1 MIIRMYKFVFVAFD
15 LPKEGM
21 TLKKSSFIYGTILL
35 VIVNFLVRSLGFVYK
50 IVLSRLIGAEA
61 IGLYQMVF
69 PFLMLLITITTA
81 GIPIAVSSLVAK
93 ENSLNNREGIY
104 KVLTIAL
111 CIGGALSLIIS
122 ISVSLNINLIVTKI
136 LKNKSIY
143 YPFLYTIPAISLI
156 TFSNILRGF
165 FYGLKDV
172 KPPANAQIVEQL
184 IRIIFVLSYLV
195 YKKPSNPILAATVGI
210 IGVSLGELFGLIYLI
225 FKFNFKKLSPKRYFL
240 KIYST
245 SSIKIAGSIL
255 HIATPITIGKLVS
268 VLIQTANSILIPQR
282 LIIAGYTSSE
292 AIQTFGKITGMAM
305 PLLFLPFTV
314 TSALAVNII
323 PDISEQI
330 AINNINDV
338 RSRSN
343 LAIKL
348 TLLVAI
354 PITFV
359 YVIFGNHIAQLIYN
373 QQDVGKYL
381 TIMSYSTIF
390 LCMQH
395 TLSGILH
402 GMGKQVINT
411 INYLLGILIQLYC
424 IYFLIPNPKYGING
438 FFIGYILSAF
448 VIFIL
453 NTITLKRIINMRFSI
468 IKSSIKA
475 AICSIFMIILMFYS
489 YKMFFLITNSNIL
502 STIIA
507 ITLGIILYLIL
518 LSMTRALDVKSIIRA
533 FPLFKF

>member
-1 MIIRMYKFVFVAFD
+1 M
-15 LPKEGM
+15 
-21 TLKKSSFIYGTILL
+21 KKSSFIYGTILL
-35 VIVNFLVRSLGFVYK
+35 VMVNFLVRSLGFIYR
-50 IVLSRLIGAEA
+50 IMLSRLIGAEA

-69 PFLMLLITITTA
+69 PFLMLLTTVTTA

-93 ENSLNNREGIY
+93 ENSLNNREGVY
-104 KVLTIAL
+104 KILTIAL

-122 ISVSLNINLIVTKI
+122 LLVSLNIDFIITKI
-136 LKNKSIY
+136 LKNKSIF

-156 TFSNILRGF
+156 TFSSILRGF

-172 KPPANAQIVEQL
+172 SPPANAQIVEQL
-184 IRIIFVLSYLV
+184 IRIIFVLSYLA
-195 YKKPSNPILAATVGI
+195 YKKPSNPVLAATIGV
-210 IGVSLGELFGLIYLI
+210 IGVSLGEIFGLIYLV
-225 FKFNFKKLSPKRYFL
+225 FKFNFKKLNPKKHFL
-240 KIYST
+240 KVYSA
-245 SSIKIAGSIL
+245 SSFKVAGSIL
-255 HIATPITIGKLVS
+255 YISIPITIGKLVS

-292 AIQTFGKITGMAM
+292 AIQTFGKITGMTM

-330 AINNINDV
+330 AINNMEDI
-338 RSRSN
+338 RSKSN

-359 YVIFGNHIAQLIYN
+359 YIIFGNHIAQLIYN

-381 TIMSYSTIF
+381 TIASYSTIF

-402 GMGKQVINT
+402 GMGKQVVNT
-411 INYLLGILIQLYC
+411 INYLLGMLIQLYC
-424 IYFLIPNPKYGING
+424 TYFLIPNPKYGING

-448 VIFIL
+448 VIFML
-453 NTITLKRIINMRFSI
+453 NMITLKRITGMRFFI

-475 AICSIFMIILMFYS
+475 TICSVFMIILMFYS
-489 YKMFFLITNSNIL
+489 YKASLLITNSNLL
-502 STIIA
+502 STLFATI
-507 ITLGIILYLIL
+507 LGFILYLVL
-518 LSMTRALDVKSIIRA
+518 LSVTKALDIRPIIKTIPSLKSQR
-533 FPLFKF
+533 

>member
-1 MIIRMYKFVFVAFD
+1 M
-15 LPKEGM
+15 
-21 TLKKSSFIYGTILL
+21 KKSSFIYGTILL
-35 VIVNFLVRSLGFVYK
+35 VIVNFLVRSLGFIYR
-50 IVLSRLIGAEA
+50 IMLSRLIGAEA

-69 PFLMLLITITTA
+69 PFLTLLTTVTTA

-93 ENSLNNREGIY
+93 ENSLSNREGVY
-104 KVLTIAL
+104 KVLTVAL
-111 CIGGALSLIIS
+111 CIGGTLSLIIS
-122 ISVSLNINLIVTKI
+122 ILVSLNIDPIVTKI

-156 TFSNILRGF
+156 TFSGTLRGF

-172 KPPANAQIVEQL
+172 SPPANSQVVEQL
-184 IRIIFVLSYLV
+184 IRIIFVLSYLI
-195 YKKPSNPILAATVGI
+195 YKKPSNPTLAAT
-210 IGVSLGELFGLIYLI
+210 IGVIGISLGEIFGLIYLI
-225 FKFNFKKLSPKRYFL
+225 FKFNFKKLNLKKYFL
-240 KIYST
+240 KVYST
-245 SSIKIAGSIL
+245 STLRIVGNIL
-255 HIATPITIGKLVS
+255 YISVPITIGKLIS
-268 VLIQTANSILIPQR
+268 VLIQTVNSILIPQR

-292 AIQTFGKITGMAM
+292 AIQTFGKITGMTM

-330 AINNINDV
+330 AINNMEDI
-338 RSRSN
+338 RSQSN

-359 YVIFGNHIAQLIYN
+359 YAIFGNHIAQLIYN

-381 TIMSYSTIF
+381 TIASYSTIF

-424 IYFLIPNPKYGING
+424 TYFLIPNPRYGING

-448 VIFIL
+448 VIFML
-453 NTITLKRIINMRFSI
+453 NMITLKGIIDMRFSI
-468 IKSSIKA
+468 IKSSVKA
-475 AICSIFMIILMFYS
+475 TICSIFMIILMFYS
-489 YKMFFLITNSNIL
+489 YKTSFLITNSNLL
-502 STIIA
+502 STLLA
-507 ITLGIILYLIL
+507 TLLGFILYLVL
-518 LSMTRALDVKSIIRA
+518 LSITGALDIRPIIKNIPSLRSQI
-533 FPLFKF
+533 

>member
-1 MIIRMYKFVFVAFD
+1 M
-15 LPKEGM
+15 
-21 TLKKSSFIYGTILL
+21 KKSSFIYGTILL
-35 VIVNFLVRSLGFVYK
+35 VIVNFLVRSLGFIYK

-69 PFLMLLITITTA
+69 PFLMLLTTITTA

-93 ENSLNNREGIY
+93 ENSLNNRKGVY

-111 CIGGALSLIIS
+111 CIGGTLSLIIS
-122 ISVSLNINLIVTKI
+122 VLISLNMDFIVTKI
-136 LKNKSIY
+136 IKNKSIY
-143 YPFLYTIPAISLI
+143 YPFLYIIPAISLI

-165 FYGLKDV
+165 FYGLKDMR
-172 KPPANAQIVEQL
+172 PPANAQIVEQL
-184 IRIIFVLSYLV
+184 VRVIFVLSYLV
-195 YKKPSNPILAATVGI
+195 YKKPSNPILAATIGI
-210 IGVSLGELFGLIYLI
+210 IGVSFGELFGLVYLVL
-225 FKFNFKKLSPKRYFL
+225 KFNLKKLNPKEHFL
-240 KIYST
+240 KVYSI
-245 SSIKIAGSIL
+245 SSIKIFDNIL
-255 HIATPITIGKLVS
+255 RIAMPVTIGKLVS

-292 AIQTFGKITGMAM
+292 AIRTFGKITGMAM
-305 PLLFLPFTV
+305 PLLFLPFTF
-314 TSALAVNII
+314 TSALSINII
-323 PDISEQI
+323 PDISEQV
-330 AINNINDV
+330 ATNNINVV
-338 RSRSN
+338 RSQSN

-359 YVIFGNHIAQLIYN
+359 YIIFGNHITQLIYN
-373 QQDVGKYL
+373 QQDVGRYL
-381 TIMSYSTIF
+381 TIMSCSTIF

-438 FFIGYILSAF
+438 FFIGHILSSF
-448 VIFIL
+448 VIFML
-453 NTITLKRIINMRFSI
+453 NMVTLKRIINIRSSI

-475 AICSIFMIILMFYS
+475 AICSVFMIVFMFYS
-489 YKMFFLITNSNIL
+489 YKISFLIINNIL
-502 STIIA
+502 LNTMFA
-507 ITLGIILYLIL
+507 TLSGLILYLIL
-518 LSMTRALDVKSIIRA
+518 LSVTRALNIKSIIGT
-533 FPLFKF
+533 FSLFKF